1 MLISNIE
8 EEIKCPI
15 CKEYISENI
24 RKTACDHL
32 FCDKCYELYGYS
44 ASEQRWWKPGGY
56 FYSYYLSVTSDDGI
70 INSLIDEECEERDY
84 DQLEKML
91 TKMIELYLSN

>member
-32 FCDKCYELYGYS
+32 FCDKCITRWLANNTKCPLCRLDLRELIENDNELDNE
-44 ASEQRWWKPGGY
+44 A
-56 FYSYYLSVTSDDGI
+56 
-70 INSLIDEECEERDY
+70 DE
-84 DQLEKML
+84 
-91 TKMIELYLSN
+91 